1 MEDLKY
7 ANLAGLISGL
17 FWIVLSDLMMP
28 WPAVLLRVAGVYI
41 VVFGIVWG
49 GCRLL
54 SRLS

>member
-7 ANLAGLISGL
+7 ANLAGLVSAL

-41 VVFGIVWG
+41 AVFGVVWG